1 MRIKI
6 EVDREQGSE
15 GASVVSKKG
24 NTQEYMEMGEV
35 KARSR
40 TG

>member
-15 GASVVSKKG
+15 GTSTVSKKG
-24 NTQEYMEMGEV
+24 NTQGYTEMRM
-35 KARSR
+35 RSM
-40 TG
+40 